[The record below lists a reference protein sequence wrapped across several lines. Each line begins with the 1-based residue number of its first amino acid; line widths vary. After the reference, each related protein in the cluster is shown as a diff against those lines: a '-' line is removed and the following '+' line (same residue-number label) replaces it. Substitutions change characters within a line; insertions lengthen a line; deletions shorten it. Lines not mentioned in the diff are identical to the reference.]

1 MLVERVTTVLVV
13 RMRCAWLHTSS
24 TGVGYALGFD
34 TLEDADRLCNETH
47 AVRGRC
53 HALHQGD
60 ILLLVAGTEHT
71 RNTQG

>member
-1 MLVERVTTVLVV
+1 MLVV
-13 RMRCAWLHTSS
+13 RMRWAWLHTSS
-24 TGVGYALGFD
+24 GGVRYALGFD
-34 TLEDADRLCNETH
+34 TLKNADRFRNETH

-71 RNTQG
+71 QNTEGYYRSAQ